1 MTQHSL
7 SLRNKLLVA
16 LPSMS
21 DGFFAKSITYICD
34 HSEEGTMGIVINQ
47 PLGINLPEI
56 FKQLN
61 LPDAT
66 TVVKRNINVLKGGPV
81 KSERGFLLHTHCD
94 QEWQSSMQVSD
105 ELTLTASKDAL
116 ESLALGD
123 DSESTLPEH
132 CLLALGFAGWA
143 PEQLEQEI
151 KEGCWLITDA
161 DFDTLFH
168 CMPSERWSKTYQ
180 KMGLDPNL
188 ITAGGNA

>member
-1 MTQHSL
+1 MTEHSL

-47 PLGINLPEI
+47 PLGIALPDI

-66 TVVKRNINVLKGGPV
+66 ALERDINVLKGGPV
-81 KSERGFLLHTHCD
+81 KPERGFLLHSHCD
-94 QEWQSSMQVSD
+94 QEWQSSMQISD
-105 ELTLTASKDAL
+105 ELALTASRDAL
-116 ESLALGD
+116 ESLASGEN
-123 DSESTLPEH
+123 SEHCLPEYS
-132 CLLALGFAGWA
+132 LLALGFAGWA

-151 KEGCWLITDA
+151 KEGCWLIADA
-161 DFDTLFH
+161 DFDILFH
-168 CMPSERWSKTYQ
+168 CTPSERWGMAYQ
-180 KMGLDPNL
+180 KLGLDPNL